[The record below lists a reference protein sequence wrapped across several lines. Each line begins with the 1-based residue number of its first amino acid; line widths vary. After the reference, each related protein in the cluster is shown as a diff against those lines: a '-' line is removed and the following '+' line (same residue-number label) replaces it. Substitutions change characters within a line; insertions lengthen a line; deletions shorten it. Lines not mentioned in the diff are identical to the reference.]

1 MLFKIAMVSPA
12 DIDYEE
18 SICTLRYAARV
29 KHIQNHARINVE
41 QKGLIEGFE
50 QEIADL
56 QQKVYLLSLQEQKPT
71 KQKKKANTEAK
82 LEELRKCEEELQKTE
97 LVIKILNNSLTT
109 LYFYLEKRRMI

>member
-1 MLFKIAMVSPA
+1 MVSPA

-41 QKGLIEGFE
+41 RKGLIEGFE

-56 QQKVYLLSLQEQKPT
+56 QQKVYLLSLHEAKPV
-71 KQKKKANTEAK
+71 KQKKKDKINTEAK
-82 LEELRKCEEELQKTE
+82 LEELRKCDEELQKTE
-97 LVIKILNNSLTT
+97 
-109 LYFYLEKRRMI
+109 